1 MQRAFDLLDQH
12 FQHPHPVSAQRLGIG
27 KDYTVTNV
35 ETGATY
41 PVKDNAITLEVP
53 IHAIIGLKLKANP

>member
-1 MQRAFDLLDQH
+1 MDRKAKLRID
-12 FQHPHPVSAQRLGIG
+12 AKRLGLG
-27 KDYTVTNV
+27 KDYTVTKV
-35 ETGATY
+35 KTGATY